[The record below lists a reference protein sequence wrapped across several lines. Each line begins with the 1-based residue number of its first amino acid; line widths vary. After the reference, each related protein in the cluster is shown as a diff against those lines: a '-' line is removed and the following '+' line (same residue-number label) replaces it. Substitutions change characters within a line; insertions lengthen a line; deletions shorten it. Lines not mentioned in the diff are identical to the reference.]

1 MLAGIGREMPPLDM
15 QVAPLVQG
23 ALKKKKTAHGGGWV
37 LFLGVAGSEK
47 HTFVFFAPWP
57 P

>member
-1 MLAGIGREMPPLDM
+1 MGINLQDPRKKKGASKGRW
-15 QVAPLVQG
+15 
-23 ALKKKKTAHGGGWV
+23 KKKKKNAHGGGWV

>member
-1 MLAGIGREMPPLDM
+1 MANAWANAIPMANAR
-15 QVAPLVQG
+15 G
-23 ALKKKKTAHGGGWV
+23 AEKKKKNAHGGGWV

>member
-1 MLAGIGREMPPLDM
+1 LLWKELGYKVFLLAR
-15 QVAPLVQG
+15 G
-23 ALKKKKTAHGGGWV
+23 AEKEEEKCPRGWV
-37 LFLGVAGSEK
+37 LFLEISGSEK